1 MIALIQAL
9 LPTSCNKND
18 NSVIPL
24 NFPNNIADSK
34 GFRIANLNI
43 NSLLKDIDENPFDVL
58 AINESKID
66 ESFSGNEIKIPGHVS
81 CRRMLCCFSGTAS
94 HFECVMN

>member
-1 MIALIQAL
+1 M
-9 LPTSCNKND
+9 S
-18 NSVIPL
+18 L
-24 NFPNNIADSK
+24 NFSNKIADSK

-43 NSLLKDIDENPFDVL
+43 NSLLKDIDENPLDVL

-81 CRRMLCCFSGTAS
+81 CRRNRNRIFYRPIVSANIRLK
-94 HFECVMN
+94 